1 MIFDDLPLSQAE
13 GAILAHSVRQGSVRL
28 KKGHLL
34 TAEDIDALRQA
45 GRQSVVVARLEASDV
60 HEDKAAD
67 RLAAALADET
77 LAAGE
82 ARTGRVN
89 LYAKDAGIAVI
100 DGERLN
106 RINGIDEAVTV
117 ATLPAMAVVEPNQ
130 MVATIKIIPFAA
142 PTSALSLAETI
153 GGQHDRG
160 PVLRVAAW
168 QPRKVG
174 LIQTRLPGTQVK
186 VLDKT
191 AQITAD
197 RLQGMASDLA
207 RERRCEHSTKTVAG
221 EIRFMAQAGVDI
233 VLMAGASAIT
243 DRRDVLPAALEAAGG
258 TVEHFGMPVDP
269 GNLLMVGKLGAV
281 PVLGLPGCARSPK
294 LNGFDWVLQRLVAGL
309 EVTKDDVTAMGV
321 GGLLTEIPSRPQ
333 PRDQASKPARK
344 PAPKA
349 PRVAALVLAAGQ
361 SRRMGARNK
370 LLAKIDAKPM
380 VVRVVD
386 AALDSVAES
395 VVVVTGH
402 EAEAVERVLA
412 DRPVRFVHNP
422 DFAAGLSTSLQAGL
436 SALDRDIDA
445 FLVLLG
451 DMPRVSAD
459 IINELIA
466 TFDPSAGRAI
476 IVPTYDGK
484 RGNPVLWDR
493 HFLAEMRTLAGD
505 VGARHLIGHHAEQ
518 VAEVAF
524 ADDAIL
530 LDIDTEAALEA
541 VKNKADPQ
549 P

>member
-1 MIFDDLPLSQAE
+1 
-13 GAILAHSVRQGSVRL
+13 
-28 KKGHLL
+28 
-34 TAEDIDALRQA
+34 
-45 GRQSVVVARLEASDV
+45 
-60 HEDKAAD
+60 
-67 RLAAALADET
+67 
-77 LAAGE
+77 
-82 ARTGRVN
+82 
-89 LYAKDAGIAVI
+89 
-100 DGERLN
+100 
-106 RINGIDEAVTV
+106 
-117 ATLPAMAVVEPNQ
+117 
-130 MVATIKIIPFAA
+130 
-142 PTSALSLAETI
+142 
-153 GGQHDRG
+153 
-160 PVLRVAAW
+160 
-168 QPRKVG
+168 
-174 LIQTRLPGTQVK
+174 
-186 VLDKT
+186 
-191 AQITAD
+191 
-197 RLQGMASDLA
+197 
-207 RERRCEHSTKTVAG
+207 
-221 EIRFMAQAGVDI
+221 
-233 VLMAGASAIT
+233 
-243 DRRDVLPAALEAAGG
+243 
-258 TVEHFGMPVDP
+258 MPVDP

-309 EVTKDDVTAMGV
+309 DVTKDDVTGMGV

-333 PRDQASKPARK
+333 PRDQVSKPAPI
-344 PAPKA
+344 PAPKT

-380 VVRVVD
+380 VARVVD

-459 IINELIA
+459 IIDELIA
-466 TFDPSAGRAI
+466 TFDPSAGRSI

-493 HFLAEMRTLAGD
+493 HFLAEMSTLAGD
-505 VGARHLIGHHAEQ
+505 VGARHLIGHHAER